1 MIERTELKNLT
12 VNITDGE
19 HGHVDDDNESNYF
32 LLSNKNIINGKII
45 FNNLD
50 RRISKS
56 SLDKISKR
64 TKLTKD
70 DVVVSTVG
78 TIGKSAVI
86 KSNKIN
92 YDFQRSVGIIK
103 CDLNKILPDY
113 LYYYFNQN
121 LVKKRL
127 TDIANVSIQKC
138 LYISDL
144 NSLII
149 DYHEDIED
157 QKKIVRTL
165 DKISNKIDL
174 NNEFNSKLL
183 KIIRKI
189 FNYWFVQFDF
199 PNNKNEP
206 YKSNGGEL
214 TWNELFERKIPKGW
228 RVTSL
233 DKVLEVI
240 ESGDRPKGKV
250 TENISGIPS
259 IGAENIIEIGKYKFD
274 QEKFVPTDF
283 FNKMK
288 KGIIKSNDVLLYK
301 DGLGVGRVSMFKNN
315 FPYEKCSINSHV
327 FILRSNEL
335 ISQNYLYFWL
345 EQPYIKSFIKRLGL
359 NSSQPGINQD
369 DVKEIPIMI
378 PNKEAIQQFDKFI
391 EKKVDLIFLN
401 SKKNKQLID
410 FKNWLLPMLMNG
422 QAFIKN

>member
-45 FNNLD
+45 FDNLD

-149 DYHEDIED
+149 DYHDDIED
-157 QKKIVRTL
+157 QKKIVKTL

-233 DKVLEVI
+233 DEVLEVI

-274 QEKFVPTDF
+274 QEKFIPTGF

-369 DVKEIPIMI
+369 DVKESPIMI
-378 PNKEAIQQFDKFI
+378 PNEETIQQFDKFI

>member
-233 DKVLEVI
+233 DEVLEVI

>member
-422 QAFIKN
+422 QAIIKN

>member
-19 HGHVDDDNESNYF
+19 HGHVDNDNESNYF

-103 CDLNKILPDY
+103 CDSNKILPDY

-233 DKVLEVI
+233 DEVLEVI